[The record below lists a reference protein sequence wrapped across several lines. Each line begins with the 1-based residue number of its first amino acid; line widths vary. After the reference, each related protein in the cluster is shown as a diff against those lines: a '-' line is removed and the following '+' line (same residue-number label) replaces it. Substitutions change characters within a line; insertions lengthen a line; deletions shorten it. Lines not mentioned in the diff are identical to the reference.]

1 MAPEAP
7 PQADLGLQV
16 SARATPQLDLFLI
29 SFLIL
34 FFELARDPL
43 IRLAG

>member
-1 MAPEAP
+1 MATEAP

-29 SFLIL
+29 SFLSSG
-34 FFELARDPL
+34 FYASR
-43 IRLAG
+43 GHN